1 MIQIGLDDSDNVE
14 IRKWGEPRKFDFEF
28 KPHWDLG
35 TDLGILDFD
44 RAAKLSGARFT
55 VYKGAGA
62 KLTERYHTTSI
73 LNLHTEEQGY
83 TEILPPFHGRQN
95 CYDRYRPAS

>member
-1 MIQIGLDDSDNVE
+1 MSSRLDDSDNVE
-14 IRKWGEPRKFDFEF
+14 IRKWGEPRKFDFDF

-62 KLTERYHTTSI
+62 KLERSYHK
-73 LNLHTEEQGY
+73 L
-83 TEILPPFHGRQN
+83 LP
-95 CYDRYRPAS
+95 